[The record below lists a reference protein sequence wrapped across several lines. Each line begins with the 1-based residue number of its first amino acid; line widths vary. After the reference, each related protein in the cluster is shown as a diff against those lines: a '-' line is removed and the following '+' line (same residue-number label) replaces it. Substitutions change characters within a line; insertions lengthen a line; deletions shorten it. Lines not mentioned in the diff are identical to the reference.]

1 MYPGNIINSFYGLSS
16 PCWLMAFSLDYCVG
30 LCALALF
37 QRDCGKS
44 LEASDSVFSLCSAP
58 AKPLSVQDKP
68 NNLI

>member
-16 PCWLMAFSLDYCVG
+16 PCWSMTFSLDCRVG

-44 LEASDSVFSLCSAP
+44 LEASDSVSSAR
-58 AKPLSVQDKP
+58 AKPFPVQDNP